1 MIVAMRWPSSTTAL
15 ESRHSSISCTEKT
28 FVVID
33 LANAG
38 KAAMIHGN
46 GIQRTARMTEQT
58 SNPAGVE
65 VGDST
70 YEAMRA
76 KVAGSNLDPQTFLAT
91 DYLNHFNEVVMLI
104 EMIPDMPEILED
116 AKEWRPKAYK
126 DHFRDSTIAD
136 REIAIEAYDAVPD
149 VYKTSFEKTVD
160 QINTTI
166 ATAIS
171 ALERDLELGNP
182 DLVRENA
189 TALSRVI
196 QRLMDTASAIIH
208 GSAATLDQS
217 EIDDLLG
224 S

>member
-1 MIVAMRWPSSTTAL
+1 MIPLRTRYRIEWMN
-15 ESRHSSISCTEKT
+15 ESPQQ
-28 FVVID
+28 
-33 LANAG
+33 N
-38 KAAMIHGN
+38 
-46 GIQRTARMTEQT
+46 
-58 SNPAGVE
+58 AGVE

-70 YEAMRA
+70 YEAMRERI
-76 KVAGSNLDPQTFLAT
+76 AGSNLDPQTFLAT

-116 AKEWRPKAYK
+116 AKEWHPKSYM

-136 REIAIEAYDAVPD
+136 KDIAIEAYDAVPE
-149 VYKTSFEKTVD
+149 VYKAPFEKTVG

-166 ATAIS
+166 ATAIES
-171 ALERDLELGNP
+171 LERDIGTGNM

-208 GSAATLDQS
+208 GSAQTLDQT

-224 S
+224 A

>member
-1 MIVAMRWPSSTTAL
+1 MIVAKRSPSSTTAL
-15 ESRHSSISCTEKT
+15 ESRHSPFSCTEKT

-38 KAAMIHGN
+38 KAVMIPTN
-46 GIQRTARMTEQT
+46 SMERTARMTEPT
-58 SNPAGVE
+58 SQPAGVE

-104 EMIPDMPEILED
+104 EMILDMPEILED
-116 AKEWRPKAYK
+116 AKEWQPKAYK

-149 VYKTSFEKTVD
+149 VYNIPARHLQLIRSIPNKSVLSAVVGMKKQTHVRANLEVVKKAPMSRTDF
-160 QINTTI
+160 IN
-166 ATAIS
+166 S
-171 ALERDLELGNP
+171 
-182 DLVRENA
+182 VRPVLRSEFIED
-189 TALSRVI
+189 S
-196 QRLMDTASAIIH
+196 
-208 GSAATLDQS
+208 LDM
-217 EIDDLLG
+217 
-224 S
+224 

>member
-1 MIVAMRWPSSTTAL
+1 
-15 ESRHSSISCTEKT
+15 
-28 FVVID
+28 
-33 LANAG
+33 
-38 KAAMIHGN
+38 
-46 GIQRTARMTEQT
+46 MTEQT

-149 VYKTSFEKTVD
+149 VYKTSFEKTVN
-160 QINTTI
+160 QINATI
-166 ATAIS
+166 ATAIA
-171 ALERDLELGNP
+171 ALERDVESDNPEL
-182 DLVRENA
+182 LRENA

-208 GSAATLDQS
+208 GSSATLDQS

-224 S
+224 T

>member
-1 MIVAMRWPSSTTAL
+1 MIIAKRSPSSTTAP
-15 ESRHSSISCTEKT
+15 EWWHSPLSCTEKT
-28 FVVID
+28 FAVID
-33 LANAG
+33 LAYAG
-38 KAAMIHGN
+38 KAAMIQPI
-46 GIQRTARMTEQT
+46 GIKRTARMTEPT
-58 SNPAGVE
+58 SEPVGVE

-116 AKEWRPKAYK
+116 AKEWQPKAYK

-149 VYKTSFEKTVD
+149 VYKTSFEKTVN

-171 ALERDLELGNP
+171 AL
-182 DLVRENA
+182 
-189 TALSRVI
+189 
-196 QRLMDTASAIIH
+196 
-208 GSAATLDQS
+208 
-217 EIDDLLG
+217 
-224 S
+224 